1 MLDFEE
7 AIVSMMDSPEFQEKI
22 VVDMDEK
29 QLENMPMRSEKQRLD
44 PWSRKRK
51 HKKKMVRRFLSM
63 NPAMDYSNMFGQNCR
78 QAIYIHY
85 PRVFDGE
92 YQDHRMEYALNPYT
106 KVFLSPR
113 GDLRVY
119 HGNIS
124 YIRGSYTLA
133 NKDKSLQRVTNR
145 RIRKASMEDIAT
157 TSFSYCKKCYGPW
170 VDDLW

>member
-1 MLDFEE
+1 MVNFENAIISTMTYPEYAEKYLLDEE
-7 AIVSMMDSPEFQEKI
+7 DVYCTTKPKRAEK
-22 VVDMDEK
+22 
-29 QLENMPMRSEKQRLD
+29 LRENA
-44 PWSRKRK
+44 WNRKR
-51 HKKKMVRRFLSM
+51 HYKKKMVRRFLTM
-63 NPAMDYSNMFGQNCR
+63 NPAMDFSNMAGQNCR

-85 PRVFDGE
+85 PNVFDGE
-92 YQDHRMEYALNPYT
+92 YQDPRMEYALNPYT

-157 TSFSYCKKCYGPW
+157 TNFSYCKKCYGPW

>member
-1 MLDFEE
+1 MFDFEE
-7 AIVSMMDSPEFQEKI
+7 ALVTMTDSPEFQEKLI
-22 VVDMDEK
+22 ADMDER
-29 QLENMPMRSEKQRLD
+29 QFADMVMRSEKLRPD
-44 PWSRKRK
+44 SWSRKRM
-51 HKKKMVRRFLSM
+51 HKKKMVRRFLTM
-63 NPAMDYSNMFGQNCR
+63 NPAMDFSNMAGQNCR
-78 QAIYIHY
+78 QAIYIHS

-92 YQDHRMEYALNPYT
+92 YQDHRTEYALNPYT

-133 NKDKSLQRVTNR
+133 NKDKTLQRVTNR
-145 RIRKASMEDIAT
+145 RIRKAALEDVTAT
-157 TSFSYCKKCYGPW
+157 NFSYCKKCYGPW

>member
-1 MLDFEE
+1 MYNFED
-7 AIVSMMDSPEFQEKI
+7 AFISTMTSPEYVEKYLL
-22 VVDMDEK
+22 DEEDVCFAVK
-29 QLENMPMRSEKQRLD
+29 SKCAEKQREHA
-44 PWSRKRK
+44 WNRKRQ
-51 HKKKMVRRFLSM
+51 HKKKMVRRFLTM
-63 NPAMDYSNMFGQNCR
+63 NPAMDFSNMAGQNCR
-78 QAIYIHY
+78 EAIYINY
-85 PRVFDGE
+85 PHVFDGA

-145 RIRKASMEDIAT
+145 RIRKAAMEDITAT
-157 TSFSYCKKCYGPW
+157 NFSYCKKRYGPW